1 MAIYHFAWDLEFFG
15 YAPAGMAGSGGWK
28 LFARCIASSF
38 LFLVGV
44 SLVLGHGKSIRWKS
58 FWRRWVM
65 VAAAALAITVATYIA
80 MPNGFIFFGILHQI
94 ALASVL
100 GLAFLRLPAVVT
112 LSIAVVVLAA
122 PHYLRSE
129 FFDAPWWWWS
139 GLSINYPRSNDYV
152 PVFPW
157 FGAVLIGIAAAKI
170 AAQTGLLASLSRIR
184 PPRFLWPLDFAGRH
198 SLAVYLIHQPVLIA
212 CVWLFSQVVPPNL
225 ESLEV
230 RFLQSCER
238 TCVEQRDTEFCARYC
253 VCVLDR
259 LESAGVMQD
268 LYAGR
273 QSDTLRA
280 TTEETARQCTIET
293 DDAML
298 GEEGGP

>member
-1 MAIYHFAWDLEFFG
+1 
-15 YAPAGMAGSGGWK
+15 
-28 LFARCIASSF
+28 
-38 LFLVGV
+38 
-44 SLVLGHGKSIRWKS
+44 RWKS

-100 GLAFLRLPAVVT
+100 GLALLRLPAVVT

-184 PPRFLWPLDFAGRH
+184 PPRFLWPLDFAG
-198 SLAVYLIHQPVLIA
+198 
-212 CVWLFSQVVPPNL
+212 
-225 ESLEV
+225 
-230 RFLQSCER
+230 
-238 TCVEQRDTEFCARYC
+238 
-253 VCVLDR
+253 
-259 LESAGVMQD
+259 
-268 LYAGR
+268 
-273 QSDTLRA
+273 
-280 TTEETARQCTIET
+280 
-293 DDAML
+293 
-298 GEEGGP
+298 